1 MQAHPPCA
9 PSADFDSNYFRQ
21 ALSQFATGVTIVTA
35 ALPDGRLAGVTINSF
50 SSVSLDPPLV
60 LWSLARAAGS
70 MAAFE
75 QAEGYVINV
84 LADNQA
90 ALAHRFARP
99 SEDRFEQ
106 VGFTRSA
113 HGQPVLDGA
122 VACFECRPRSR
133 YAEGD
138 HVIFVGAVERCQFH
152 PHRALGF
159 HRGRFIA
166 LS

>member
-1 MQAHPPCA
+1 MQELSPCA
-9 PSADFDSNYFRQ
+9 APPAFDSNYFRE

-50 SSVSLDPPLV
+50 NSVSLVPPLV
-60 LWSLARAAGS
+60 LWSLARTAGS

-75 QAEGYVINV
+75 QADSYAINV
-84 LADNQA
+84 LAGDQVT
-90 ALAHRFARP
+90 LAQRFARAGQ
-99 SEDRFEQ
+99 DRFEQ
-106 VGFTRSA
+106 VAFSRSPS
-113 HGQPVLDGA
+113 GQPLLDGT
-122 VACFECRPRSR
+122 VACFECRQRSR
-133 YAEGD
+133 YVEGD

-152 PHRALGF
+152 PHRSLGF